1 MNKDMWKLSPKN
13 IAALGIGSAVF
24 VIVGRFASIPSGLP
38 NTNFEL
44 VYAFLA
50 MIAMIY
56 GPTVGF
62 GVGFIGHVLLDLM
75 MYGQT
80 WWNWNF
86 AAGFLGFFIGL
97 YALRVNIDQGEFSAK
112 EMVIFNVVQVVANA
126 IVWFLLGAVGDMV
139 LNSEPAAKVFAQAGL
154 TTLMDGL
161 TIAVLGTILL
171 KLYAGSRVKKGSLH
185 KDYGSNI

>member
-1 MNKDMWKLSPKN
+1 MNKEMWKLSPKN

-24 VIVGRFASIPSGLP
+24 VIVGRFASIPSGLQ

-62 GVGFIGHVLLDLM
+62 GVGFIGHLLLDFI
-75 MYGQT
+75 MYGQP
-80 WWNWNF
+80 WWHWDF

-97 YALRVNIDQGEFSAK
+97 YALKVNLDQGEFDTK
-112 EMVIFNVVQVVANA
+112 EMVIFNVVQFVANA
-126 IVWFLLGAVGDMV
+126 LVWFLLGALGDMI
-139 LNSEPAAKVFAQAGL
+139 LDSEPASKVFAQAGL

-161 TIAVLGTILL
+161 TILVLGTILL

-185 KDYGSNI
+185 KD

>member
-1 MNKDMWKLSPKN
+1 MNKYMWKLSPKN

-126 IVWFLLGAVGDMV
+126 IVWFFLGAVGDMV

-185 KDYGSNI
+185 KD

>member
-62 GVGFIGHVLLDLM
+62 IGHFLLDLM

-126 IVWFLLGAVGDMV
+126 IVWFLLGAVGNMV

-154 TTLMDGL
+154 ITLMDGL

-185 KDYGSNI
+185 KD

>member
-1 MNKDMWKLSPKN
+1 MNKYMWKLSPKN

-75 MYGQT
+75 MS
-80 WWNWNF
+80 
-86 AAGFLGFFIGL
+86 
-97 YALRVNIDQGEFSAK
+97 SA
-112 EMVIFNVVQVVANA
+112 
-126 IVWFLLGAVGDMV
+126 
-139 LNSEPAAKVFAQAGL
+139 S
-154 TTLMDGL
+154 TLCAS
-161 TIAVLGTILL
+161 T
-171 KLYAGSRVKKGSLH
+171 
-185 KDYGSNI
+185 

>member
-1 MNKDMWKLSPKN
+1 MWKLSPKN

-86 AAGFLGFFIGL
+86 AAGLLGFFIGL
-97 YALRVNIDQGEFSAK
+97 
-112 EMVIFNVVQVVANA
+112 
-126 IVWFLLGAVGDMV
+126 
-139 LNSEPAAKVFAQAGL
+139 
-154 TTLMDGL
+154 
-161 TIAVLGTILL
+161 
-171 KLYAGSRVKKGSLH
+171 
-185 KDYGSNI
+185 

>member
-24 VIVGRFASIPSGLP
+24 VIVGRFASIPSGVP

-56 GPTVGF
+56 GPVVGF
-62 GVGFIGHVLLDLM
+62 GVGFIGHVLLDFI

-97 YALRVNIDQGEFSAK
+97 YALKVNLDQGEFSGK
-112 EMVIFNVVQVVANA
+112 EMVIFNVVQFAANA
-126 IVWFLLGAVGDMV
+126 VVWFLLGAFGDMV
-139 LNSEPAAKVFAQAGL
+139 LNSEPAAKVFAQAGV

-171 KLYAGSRVKKGSLH
+171 KLYAGSRIKKGSLH
-185 KDYGSNI
+185 KD